1 MHAKTKN
8 SSSTHAQACTHA
20 HILRYAD
27 TCTCTR
33 VHFYACVYTYTVH
46 TYIHV
51 PIPSSLPPPSHLSLS
66 PSQHHRRSLLIPI
79 RTCIVKITV
88 MLQCPSHGW
97 NMDSLAARWAYR
109 KLESETSMC
118 VYTQCIC
125 GYVYVYVYASVYMFT
140 YMLERISVRVN
151 VPGSV

>member
-1 MHAKTKN
+1 MFALWVGTSRHLLARSSRCMQRQKTQAAHMRKRARMLTY
-8 SSSTHAQACTHA
+8 SDTQTHAPA
-20 HILRYAD
+20 HVS
-27 TCTCTR
+27 T
-33 VHFYACVYTYTVH
+33 FYACVYTYTVY

-66 PSQHHRRSLLIPI
+66 PSHHHRRSLLIPI

-118 VYTQCIC
+118 VCVYTVHLWICIC
-125 GYVYVYVYASVYMFT
+125 
-140 YMLERISVRVN
+140 ICIC
-151 VPGSV
+151 